1 MGHGVDGSRMVIAID
16 GPAAAGKSTTA
27 RGIAR
32 RLGLLYV
39 DTGAMYRALSIK
51 VVRQGVDAGD
61 AAAVAAL
68 LPGTTVSLAARPA
81 EPPVAGSAV
90 EPAGAPGRVAVLL
103 DGEDVSGLL
112 RTEQVGEVASTIAQ
126 HRAVRAFLVEQQRR
140 LAAGAGVVMEGRDIG
155 TIVLPDA
162 DLKVYLV
169 AGTGERARRRQQEM
183 AERGTELELDEVRR
197 MIVERDR
204 RDREREE
211 SPLVAAPDAVTI
223 DTTDL
228 TIEGQIE
235 AVIAEV
241 ERRLAAAG
249 IPDRRPGRGA

>member
-1 MGHGVDGSRMVIAID
+1 MVIAID

-51 VVRQGVDAGD
+51 VVRHGVDAGD

-68 LPGTTVSLAARPA
+68 LSGTTVSLEARIETAGGDADAAP
-81 EPPVAGSAV
+81 
-90 EPAGAPGRVAVLL
+90 RVAVLL
-103 DGEDVSGLL
+103 DGEDVTGLL

-155 TIVLPDA
+155 TVVLPDA

-169 AGTGERARRRQQEM
+169 AGTEERARRRRQEM
-183 AERGTELELDEVRR
+183 ADRGIELELDAVRR

-211 SPLVAAPDAVTI
+211 SPLKAAPEAVTI
-223 DTTDL
+223 DTTQL
-228 TIEGQIE
+228 TIDGQIE

-241 ERRLAAAG
+241 ERRLAAARQPG
-249 IPDRRPGRGA
+249 RRPGVGA